1 MSKFTMAYMLNG
13 KRCEQPIIAH
23 NRIEAYAQATQ
34 IADQLATGAY
44 SFALKGQQC
53 A

>member
-1 MSKFTMAYMLNG
+1 MSKFMMTYRLNG
-13 KRCEQPIIAH
+13 ARCEQPIIAH

-34 IADQLATGAY
+34 IADQLTTRAY